1 MSGLRAFEVPPIVG
15 QEILSEPV
23 PGCQLGMA
31 GDLRSRC
38 VVTGAVRRPEDR
50 REEQNSRATADVSLE
65 VRDVV
70 GSCKVGNYGC
80 RCWTFQG
87 CTLSALQIVRLGARS
102 KSEGTQAQHPRS
114 SAFQVRFSRFDV
126 GKGGA

>member
-15 QEILSEPV
+15 QEILSERL
-23 PGCQLGMA
+23 PGCRLGMA
-31 GDLRSRC
+31 GDLRSRD
-38 VVTGAVRRPEDR
+38 VVTEAVRRPEDCG
-50 REEQNSRATADVSLE
+50 EEQNSRETADVSLE

-70 GSCKVGNYGC
+70 GGCKTGNYGC

-114 SAFQVRFSRFDV
+114 SAFQIRFLRFDI
-126 GKGGA
+126 GKDAA